1 MAKLAELAF
10 SAYVALATVPVTL
23 APVNEVNPAPLPIN
37 TLPAILPVALIN
49 PVDSK
54 LPPVIL
60 PATLILLPDMF
71 PEILPIK
78 LPAVVMLPVA
88 DIWHAVDKLPVVVLP
103 TTLTDVNAPTLVML
117 ACAACVTY

>member
-1 MAKLAELAF
+1 MLAL

-23 APVNEVNPAPLPIN
+23 APVIAVSAEPLPTN
-37 TLPAILPVALIN
+37 TLPVILPVALIN

-60 PATLILLPDMF
+60 PATLILLPDTF

-78 LPAVVMLPVA
+78 LPAVVMLPA
-88 DIWHAVDKLPVVVLP
+88 ALICPAVDKLPVIILP
-103 TTLTDVNAPTLVML
+103 PTLKLVSVPTLVML
-117 ACAACVTY
+117 ACALAET